1 MQTTAKE
8 DGRWTNCLDPP
19 GIRSNLASVPP
30 KKPTVRSTQL
40 SVFPWSHKFRYPDK
54 QLYAR
59 KKSRD
64 VLGLFDLLVAFQR
77 FEINHFVR
85 LLTRQK
91 IEKCNFEKS
100 SSIVNVYLNSYLR
113 VKTVCVRQVHHLL
126 SSHSRRSVRNNSLI
140 QKIASQLRRQ
150 KFKQLQGDCQKD
162 SRLGKVN
169 KT

>member
-1 MQTTAKE
+1 MDKLPRPARNSKQFGVGASKE
-8 DGRWTNCLDPP
+8 ANNTIHSALR
-19 GIRSNLASVPP
+19 ISVVSQVSLPRQAA
-30 KKPTVRSTQL
+30 VRT
-40 SVFPWSHKFRYPDK
+40 
-54 QLYAR
+54 
-59 KKSRD
+59 KKSRLVD

-113 VKTVCVRQVHHLL
+113 VKTVCVRQVHHRL

>member
-1 MQTTAKE
+1 MAVGQIASTRPEFEAIWRRCLQRSQRYDPLSSPYFRGLTSFVTQTSSCTHE
-8 DGRWTNCLDPP
+8 
-19 GIRSNLASVPP
+19 
-30 KKPTVRSTQL
+30 
-40 SVFPWSHKFRYPDK
+40 
-54 QLYAR
+54 

>member
-1 MQTTAKE
+1 LDKLPRPAQNSKQFGVGASKE
-8 DGRWTNCLDPP
+8 ANGTIHSALR
-19 GIRSNLASVPP
+19 ISVVSQVSLPRQAA
-30 KKPTVRSTQL
+30 VRT
-40 SVFPWSHKFRYPDK
+40 
-54 QLYAR
+54 